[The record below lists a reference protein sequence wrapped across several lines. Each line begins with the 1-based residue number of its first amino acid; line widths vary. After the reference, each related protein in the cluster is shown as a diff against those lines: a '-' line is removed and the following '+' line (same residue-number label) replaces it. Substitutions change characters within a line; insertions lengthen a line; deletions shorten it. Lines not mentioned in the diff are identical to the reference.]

1 MDNFWNVESCG
12 VCDSAPHTPTNFNI
26 LPKSNQSFTLNLF
39 INPTTIRLI
48 PLRNSSS
55 TKRIISAI
63 FTISTI
69 TNFIINSGSWASKL
83 IITKVQ

>member
-39 INPTTIRLI
+39 INPTIICFTALF
-48 PLRNSSS
+48 NSPS
-55 TKRIISAI
+55 TNRIASAT
-63 FTISTI
+63 FTVNNIAT
-69 TNFIINSGSWASKL
+69 FIINSGSWTSAF